1 MSLSEQ
7 LHGLRAGHFDAGFAR
22 ADKVGNG
29 VVAQASWRDP
39 LLLAI
44 PARHPLLV
52 HPQVPLKELA
62 RYPLVAFDPQA
73 CEGCRRAVERLLR
86 AMDNEPN
93 LVTPVTSLDM
103 MLTLDRKSVV
113 SGTSVSIR
121 LDYGCRRNIK
131 KKNT

>member
-1 MSLSEQ
+1 MP
-7 LHGLRAGHFDAGFAR
+7 GLGVWHVDAGFAR
-22 ADKVGNG
+22 ADKFGNG
-29 VVAQASWRDP
+29 VVVQAILRDP

-86 AMDNEPN
+86 EMDNEPN
-93 LVTPVTSLDM
+93 LVTQVTSLDM
-103 MLTLDRKSVV
+103 IDRKSVV
-113 SGTSVSIR
+113 
-121 LDYGCRRNIK
+121 
-131 KKNT
+131 

>member
-7 LHGLRAGHFDAGFAR
+7 LHGLRAGHFAAGFAR

-29 VVAQASWRDP
+29 VVAQAIWRDP

-52 HPQVPLKELA
+52 HPQVPLKALA
-62 RYPLVAFDPQA
+62 HCPLAAFYPQA

-86 AMDNEPN
+86 VLATAPTI
-93 LVTPVTSLDM
+93 VTQATRSAGRREGPEG
-103 MLTLDRKSVV
+103 V
-113 SGTSVSIR
+113 SR
-121 LDYGCRRNIK
+121 
-131 KKNT
+131 